1 MLHEV
6 FFILFAKQG
15 KVIVEKLFPKIDS
28 EGVFLADNQKG
39 VTRNR
44 IPGKLFS
51 YGGEKSVNDGV
62 ALLMMDPLV
71 GSLASVR
78 ALH

>member
-1 MLHEV
+1 M
-6 FFILFAKQG
+6 
-15 KVIVEKLFPKIDS
+15 VEKLFPKIDS

-51 YGGEKSVNDGV
+51 RGGEKSVNDGV
-62 ALLMMDPLV
+62 ALLLMVDPLV

-78 ALH
+78 AFH